1 MSLWTLTLL
10 LSSLG
15 ASGLDGLDRVRAVL
29 EREST
34 GKAPGEAELARRL
47 AALGDDAT
55 PALFALVRGSG
66 LDELAP
72 EGASADQWWCPL
84 DRVDDVAL
92 AALAQ
97 APPRRVVD
105 RLRELTGGEGDL
117 DARLAEARVL
127 AALRSSLGLPRLLE
141 ILGGLEIE
149 LHNPS
154 IRTTVRAALA
164 DLLVADLRSFPML
177 ENGLAAFGPVQK
189 LLVCEALVASR
200 RPQAADVLETLLDAG
215 GDVRPAALDG
225 LVTLASEVPWRVR
238 IDLASELRELV
249 RAPDALVRAQAL
261 RAFGTLGDSSALP
274 ILIGVLE
281 DADAGVRRAARD
293 GLLALSGRRDL
304 QTPDDWR
311 AWMQSEAT
319 WWRETGQPLLAALA
333 ADEVTLPDALRAATP
348 HVVARASLAEVLA
361 AKMPNLEPG
370 MQRMACGTLERL
382 GMRSAVPALI
392 EVLYGAEPEAR
403 EAAWK
408 ALQALTGQKL
418 PPEPKIW
425 EGWAF
430 G

>member
-1 MSLWTLTLL
+1 MSVWTLTLL
-10 LSSLG
+10 LSLG

-29 EREST
+29 ERGEA
-34 GKAPGEAELARRL
+34 GKAPGEAELALRL
-47 AALGDDAT
+47 AALGADAT

-66 LDELAP
+66 LDELVGD
-72 EGASADQWWCPL
+72 GATADQWWCPL

-97 APPRRVVD
+97 APPRQVVD
-105 RLRELTGGEGDL
+105 RLRELTGGEADL

-141 ILGGLEIE
+141 ILAGLEIE
-149 LHNPS
+149 LRNPS
-154 IRTTVRAALA
+154 IRTIVRSALS
-164 DLLVADLRSFPML
+164 DLLVADLRSFPLL
-177 ENGLAAFGPVQK
+177 ENALAGLGPQQK

-200 RPQAADVLETLLDAG
+200 RPQAADLLETLLDAG
-215 GDVRPAALDG
+215 REVRPAALDG
-225 LVTLASEVPWRVR
+225 LVTLASQVPWRVR
-238 IDLASELRELV
+238 LDLSSELRELAGV
-249 RAPDALVRAQAL
+249 ADARVRAQAL
-261 RAFGTLGDSSALP
+261 RAFGTLADSTALP

-281 DADAGVRRAARD
+281 DADPGVRRAAQD
-293 GLLALSGRRDL
+293 TLLALSGRQDL
-304 QTPDDWR
+304 QTPEDWR

-333 ADEVTLPDALRAATP
+333 ADEVSLPDALRAATP

-361 AKMPNLEPG
+361 ARMPSLEPG
-370 MQRMACGTLERL
+370 LQRMACGTLERL

-408 ALQALTGQKL
+408 ALRALTGQTL